1 MALFKRKEVVPYAEF
16 IKTLPPAPCGDQET
30 HYHWQIVVGTDCEL
44 CAEQAAARREEQ
56 ARAALAAEIAEKLKV
71 ALGIGVVPPEWQA
84 AMRHAIAVLR
94 SNDAGPQVRAAT
106 ADGLEALLAG
116 VKYGH

>member
-16 IKTLPPAPCGDQET
+16 IKTLPPAPCGSQET
-30 HYHWQIVVGTDCEL
+30 HYHWEIVVGSACAL
-44 CAEQAAARREEQ
+44 CAEQAAARREDQ
-56 ARAALAAEIAEKLKV
+56 ARTALAAEIAEKLKV
-71 ALGIGVVPPEWQA
+71 ELGVGAVPPEWQA

-94 SNDAGPQVRAAT
+94 SNAGPQVRAAT

>member
-1 MALFKRKEVVPYAEF
+1 MAWFKRKEVVPYAEF
-16 IKTLPPAPCGDQET
+16 IKTRPPAPCGSQET
-30 HYHWQIVVGTDCEL
+30 HYRSEILGLACAL
-44 CAEQAAARREEQ
+44 CAEQAAARREDQ
-56 ARAALAAEIAEKLKV
+56 ARTALADEIAEKLKV
-71 ALGIGVVPPEWQA
+71 ALGVGAVPPEWQA

-94 SNDAGPQVRAAT
+94 SNAGPQVRAAT